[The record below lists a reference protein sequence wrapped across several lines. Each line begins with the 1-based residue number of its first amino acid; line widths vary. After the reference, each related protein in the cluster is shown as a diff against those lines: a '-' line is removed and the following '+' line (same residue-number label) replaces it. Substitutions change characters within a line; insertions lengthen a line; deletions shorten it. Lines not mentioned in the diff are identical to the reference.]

1 MATQEYAASVQGTA
15 IRVTRLDAAGNLLTG
30 ATDSYTMTS
39 FISVSFTPEYEAGDE
54 ITQKAADGTI
64 CVTFQAPDTLKRITM
79 AIAICNPDP
88 EFTALV
94 SGGILLTKQATP
106 GDDATVHSVG
116 WASSQ
121 VGEDPSGDGVSVEVW
136 SYAVI
141 NGKKA
146 ASNPYFKWVFP
157 YVKVRQSGDRV
168 VENGLLANSFEG
180 FGLGNVNYGT
190 GPDGRWEWPTVSD
203 RPYMYARDTWAPVGY
218 NGFYTWDKTAD
229 PATEGT
235 PITVLPLNAAGTNVP
250 GDDNYDPNAAIDRV
264 LGSDEDTPDTQPPT
278 VTSFT
283 PNTGVAAGGIAVTIT
298 GTNFIGATAV
308 RFGTTPAT
316 AFNVVSDTRITT
328 HAPAHAA
335 GTVTI
340 SVVSADGT
348 GTSVGNFTYT

>member
-1 MATQEYAASVQGTA
+1 MATQEYAASVQGAA
-15 IRVTRLDAAGNLLTG
+15 IRVTRLDAAGNLLTA

-54 ITQKAADGTI
+54 ITQKSASGTI

-94 SGGILLTKQATP
+94 SGGILLTKQTVA
-106 GDDATVHSVG
+106 GDDGTIQSMG
-116 WASSQ
+116 WASPQ

-146 ASNPYFKWVFP
+146 SSNPYFKWVFP

-168 VENGLLANSFEG
+168 VENGLLANSYEG

-190 GPDGRWEWPTVSD
+190 GPDGRWEWPSVSD
-203 RPYMYARDTWAPVGY
+203 RPYMYSRVDWAPIGY
-218 NGFYTWDKTAD
+218 NGFYTWDASAD

-235 PITVLPLNAAGTNVP
+235 PVTVLPASAAGTNVP
-250 GDDNYDPNAAIDRV
+250 GDTNYDPNLPIDRI
-264 LGSDEDTPDTQPPT
+264 LASDEDTPDTAPAT
-278 VTSFT
+278 VTSIAPT
-283 PNTGVAAGGIAVTIT
+283 TGVAAGGTSVVFT
-298 GTNFIGATAV
+298 GTNFVGATQVKFA
-308 RFGTTPAT
+308 TTNAT
-316 AFNVVSDTRITT
+316 SFTVNSDTKITAV
-328 HAPAHAA
+328 APAHAA
-335 GTVTI
+335 GVVSV
-340 SVVSADGT
+340 SVVTPDGT
-348 GTSVGNFTYT
+348 APLSTAYTYS